1 MSGVFLVAAAFILLA
16 LLDLSLRG
24 PDGFARAGELL
35 QAPLARVV
43 LWAIATALIY
53 HSVAGVRHLIMDFGV
68 GETLEGGILGARL
81 VFAITV
87 VAALAAG
94 VALW

>member
-1 MSGVFLVAAAFILLA
+1 M
-16 LLDLSLRG
+16 
-24 PDGFARAGELL
+24 
-35 QAPLARVV
+35 